1 MLLLTGSQESVRWRF
16 GGDAVRIPQRVAQ
29 LFLYFNN
36 QVEQTGSEL
45 LEKRSLSYIYFFRN
59 KIFTLKKKLINNF
72 EKLLL
77 LFKRYAISKGWV
89 YLSFLKD

>member
-36 QVEQTGSEL
+36 KVEQTGSEL
-45 LEKRSLSYIYFFRN
+45 LEKRSLSYICIFFFFRN
-59 KIFTLKKKLINNF
+59 KIFTLKKLINNF

-77 LFKRYAISKGWV
+77 FFKRYAISKGWV
-89 YLSFLKD
+89 YCNF